1 MLAAHRKLIF
11 ASVLF
16 LTLLAF
22 VKITK
27 VNASTIVDPYGRIV
41 VESKGEVLGEEDENK
56 RESGSSGSG
65 SSGSSGSGS
74 SGSSG
79 SGSDSSNSS
88 GSSGSSG
95 SSDTKTET
103 TTSGGATIRTEERK
117 DGEVRTEVRFPSGTK
132 VKTRQ
137 EEGRTRTDI
146 YEGGMKLRLERRDD
160 RTVVKLRAENGEEVE
175 LPAGSEEEIIKI
187 QERAD
192 KGSIKVRT
200 MGEKFVVAREN
211 ISATTKF
218 PLSVN
223 LETNELTVSTPAGDR
238 VVTILPDQAV
248 KNMLAS
254 NVIDQIGGF
263 AFTRDVEKIATQEG
277 TTVDQ
282 VIELST
288 TREGI
293 LAYEISGVKQE
304 KLLGFLNVNIQKTA
318 VVSAETGELIGVQ
331 QNIVS
336 QILDLISF

>member
-1 MLAAHRKLIF
+1 MFAAHRKLIF

-27 VNASTIVDPYGRIV
+27 VNASTIIDPYGRIV
-41 VESKGEVLGEEDENK
+41 VESKGEVLGEEDENN
-56 RESGSSGSG
+56 RESGSSGSE
-65 SSGSSGSGS
+65 SSGSPGSDSSGSGS
-74 SGSSG
+74 SR
-79 SGSDSSNSS
+79 SS

-95 SSDTKTET
+95 SSDAKTET
-103 TTSGGATIRTEERK
+103 TTSGGTTIRTEERK

-175 LPAGSEEEIIKI
+175 LPAGNEEEIIKI

-248 KNMLAS
+248 KNMFAA

-263 AFTRDVEKIATQEG
+263 AFTQDAEKIATQEG
-277 TTVDQ
+277 ATLEQ

-293 LAYEISGVKQE
+293 LAYEIPGVKQE

-318 VVSAETGELIGVQ
+318 VVSAETGELIRVQ